1 MPHLVK
7 KGFLTTCLTTD
18 SFGTHGN
25 SGVKMCGE
33 LRRNEQKPPEMA
45 GNVQKKFSSTV
56 GDFCAREAN
65 TFQKDYQ
72 KSHKTKIL
80 RTTA

>member
-1 MPHLVK
+1 
-7 KGFLTTCLTTD
+7 
-18 SFGTHGN
+18 
-25 SGVKMCGE
+25 MCGE